1 MKSFITTVSLF
12 LTASTSFAIA
22 QSSICSEG
30 YHPQCCASDVLGLD
44 SSSCGAPPKQPTNGA
59 DLVAIC
65 REVGQ
70 EASCCSSPV
79 YDLGVICVPVV
90 GV

>member
-22 QSSICSEG
+22 QSSICPDG
-30 YHPQCCASDVLGLD
+30 TYPQCCAPDVLNP
-44 SSSCGAPPKQPTNGA
+44 SSSDCGAPPQQPSSSA
-59 DLVAIC
+59 DLVTIC
-65 REVGQ
+65 GDAGQ
-70 EASCCSSPV
+70 EASCCSAPV
-79 YDLGVICVPVV
+79 YDQGVVCAPVV